1 MDLTKAI
8 EAILFSADKPLT
20 LKDLEAIFQHP
31 SLLHLKIQKNQIE
44 ESLQQIAQKY
54 TSENYPVILKIVN
67 NGYQLFTK
75 PDYHEVVRVATLHKE
90 KRKLSKSALETLSI
104 IAYKQPVT
112 KSEIEHIRGVNSD
125 YAVQK
130 LLEFQLIEIAG
141 RSDLPGKPLLYRT
154 SDSFFEY
161 FKISSLTDLPKLNE
175 INDNEEINTETFKN
189 PIINPE
195 IPLN

>member
-1 MDLTKAI
+1 MELEKAI
-8 EAILFSADKPLT
+8 EAILFSAEKPLSI
-20 LKDLEAIFQHP
+20 KDLEAIFQHP
-31 SLLHLKIQKNQIE
+31 SLVHLKIEKQHIIDCLNSIELKYQKE
-44 ESLQQIAQKY
+44 D
-54 TSENYPVILKIVN
+54 YPVILKMVN
-67 NGYQLFTK
+67 SGYQLFTK
-75 PDYHEVVRVATLHKE
+75 KEYYEVVRIATIHKE
-90 KRKLSKSALETLSI
+90 KKKLSKAALETLSI
-104 IAYKQPVT
+104 IAYKQPIT

-141 RSDLPGKPLLYRT
+141 RSDMPGKPLLYRT
-154 SDSFFEY
+154 SDNFFEY
-161 FKISSLTDLPKLNE
+161 FKINSINDLPKLNE

>member
-1 MDLTKAI
+1 MDLMKAI
-8 EAILFSADKPLT
+8 EAILFSADKPLS

-31 SLLHLKIQKNQIE
+31 SLAHLNIQKEHLQEYLKSIE
-44 ESLQQIAQKY
+44 IKY
-54 TSENYPVILKIVN
+54 QSEDYPVILKSVN
-67 NGYQLFTK
+67 GGYQLFTK
-75 PDYHEVVRVATLHKE
+75 TEYHEVVRIATLHKE
-90 KRKLSKSALETLSI
+90 KKKLSKAALETLSI

-141 RSDLPGKPLLYRT
+141 RSDMPGKPLLYRT

-175 INDNEEINTETFKN
+175 INDNEEVNTETFKN

>member
-1 MDLTKAI
+1 MDIQKAI
-8 EAILFSADKPLT
+8 EAILFSAEKPIT
-20 LKDLEAIFQHP
+20 LKELETIFQHP
-31 SLLHLKIQKNQIE
+31 SLAQLQIQKSDLENYLKQIE
-44 ESLQQIAQKY
+44 LKY
-54 TSENYPVILKIVN
+54 QNDEYPVILKIVN

-75 PDYHEVVRVATLHKE
+75 PDYYEVVRIATLYKE
-90 KRKLSKSALETLSI
+90 KKRISKSALETLSI
-104 IAYKQPVT
+104 IAYKQPIT
-112 KSEIEHIRGVNSD
+112 KAEIEHIRGVNSD

-161 FKISSLTDLPKLNE
+161 FKINSLNDLPKLNE
-175 INDNEEINTETFKN
+175 LNENDEADTNPFKN
-189 PIINPE
+189 PINPSE